1 MIQHG
6 KEDNMSGKFMKVK
19 RVLIPVMTL
28 VVIASQL
35 TGCAGTTQQEAIDMA
50 NKNDSIEIEVA
61 VPDEEGVQIAEVV
74 WVELGKLDTYPEFR
88 AKIDDA
94 FGIKKDELGKSG
106 CMYVNALGE
115 VTDNSTLRF
124 AFNRPVFTRV
134 LFENEGSIAK
144 WMEATK
150 ELYPDITSEKDAM
163 LAMLD
168 AYFCLFNDGT
178 QQEFKGNCTLTR
190 AEYLTGVFKASNP
203 VRMLDANIEMN
214 YDSFSPFVNQMLKYS
229 YLTLEDG
236 SMNEKTYN
244 GAMTRAE
251 AIYTIVR
258 MYYNDELDRINNDFD
273 GHFEDAINGGYN
285 TDATINSETELSNAL
300 KNPDGGM
307 PADLYKA
314 LVVAQAHDII
324 NEGETRW
331 DESITK
337 SEALELL
344 LRAYVDREA
353 WTDSAE
359 DDPETIV
366 VPEEVKETKQ
376 IIFRAT
382 NGEVAYTK
390 DVIDTV
396 MEKLT
401 RSGLDVGYAN
411 QVIEDYFSIM
421 EGKDISSLDM
431 TILDNLIS
439 SLDKKLDA
447 EKQAQQAQR
456 EENKQN
462 QQAQQN
468 QNNNSGGGNKDN
480 SSNAPSDWV
489 TPEKEDTS
497 NDGPGPGEF
506 SIDLGA
512 NDGAAGDGGD
522 YVTDIELND

>member
-1 MIQHG
+1 
-6 KEDNMSGKFMKVK
+6 MSGKFMKVK

-61 VPDEEGVQIAEVV
+61 VPDEEADTKIAEVV
-74 WVELGKLDTYPEFR
+74 WVELGKLETYPEFR
-88 AKIDDA
+88 AKIDEI
-94 FGIKKDELGKSG
+94 FGIKKDNLGKSG
-106 CMYVNALGE
+106 CMYVNGQGE

-124 AFNRPVFTRV
+124 AFNRPAFSRI
-134 LFENEGSIAK
+134 LFENTPSIEK
-144 WMEATK
+144 WVAATN
-150 ELYPDITSEKDAM
+150 ELYPDVESEKDAM

-178 QQEFKGNCTLTR
+178 QTEFNGNQTLTR

-203 VRMLDANIEMN
+203 VRILDVNIELN
-214 YDSFSPFVNQMLKYS
+214 YDSFSPFVNQMLKYN

-258 MYYNDELDRINNDFD
+258 MYYNDELDRINNDFKGD
-273 GHFEDAINGGYN
+273 FDDAKNGGYN

-324 NEGETRW
+324 GDGDTRW
-331 DESITK
+331 DASITK
-337 SEALELL
+337 AEAIELI

-468 QNNNSGGGNKDN
+468 QNNNSGNKNNNSGGGNKDN

-512 NDGAAGDGGD
+512 NDGAAGNGGE